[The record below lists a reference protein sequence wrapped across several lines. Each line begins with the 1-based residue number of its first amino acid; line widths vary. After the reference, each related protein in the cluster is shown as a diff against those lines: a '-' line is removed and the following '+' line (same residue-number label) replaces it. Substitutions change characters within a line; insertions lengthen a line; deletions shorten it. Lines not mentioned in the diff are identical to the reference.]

1 MSITTSQQISKWYD
15 LYRAIDVTFS
25 KEIVKATGF
34 SPRNVA
40 LKCVGEQWPC
50 VIYSTSF
57 SGAKIII
64 SVKPPLIEK
73 LKQAGNLVSLRFG
86 FITDEKQELVT
97 FFVNGKVNG
106 FAPFNGQGVPASGDY
121 QYVTIEYTQRP
132 PDDLIEIIGK
142 LLEASMNSTRRR
154 DDRILLT
161 PESMRRIG
169 LASKNTMLFVQGVP
183 RKCIL
188 RDLSFYGAKLIIV
201 GIARFLLKKE
211 CILSIEMDDPREV
224 YSLKGVIVRC
234 EDVEGRKDLAA
245 IAIHFSEADV
255 PLSFKMHING
265 YFEQARESQTELVSM
280 TTADGSV
287 PVGSALPQPKPTLNL
302 PGITPAGGS
311 GTAAGGAAPAAAG
324 TAAAAQAGTPA
335 APQTAGR

>member
-34 SPRNVA
+34 SARSVA

-57 SGAKIII
+57 AGARVII
-64 SVKPPLIEK
+64 SVKPALVEK
-73 LKQAGNLVSLRFG
+73 LKQAGNLVSIRFG
-86 FITDEKQELVT
+86 FKTDEKQELVT
-97 FFVNGKVNG
+97 FFVNGKVTG
-106 FAPFNGQGVPASGDY
+106 FAPFNGEGVPPSGDF
-121 QYVTIEYTQRP
+121 QYLNIEYTQRP
-132 PDDLIEIIGK
+132 PDDLIDILGR
-142 LLEASMNSTRRR
+142 LLEASMNSSRRR
-154 DDRILLT
+154 DDRIMLT

-169 LASKNTMLFVQGVP
+169 LVSKNTMLFVQGVP

-188 RDLSFYGAKLIIV
+188 RDLSFYGAKIIIV

-211 CILSIEMDDPREV
+211 CILNLEMDDPHETFAM
-224 YSLKGVIVRC
+224 KGVIVRC

-245 IAIHFSEADV
+245 IAVHFAEAEV
-255 PLSFKMHING
+255 PLSFKMHINC
-265 YFEQARESQTELVSM
+265 YFEQARESQTELVSV

-287 PVGSALPQPKPTLNL
+287 PVGSALPQQKPSLNL
-302 PGITPAGGS
+302 AGII
-311 GTAAGGAAPAAAG
+311 
-324 TAAAAQAGTPA
+324 PA
-335 APQTAGR
+335 APPPATGAAASVPPAAGSSPDNQNK